1 MINTISYKID
11 KNESCITPCPFGE
24 KFDEEDFQLMR
35 SLVKSSFPKLKFDN
49 VIYVGSGF
57 CQECEYF
64 VSLNDEKK
72 FVMCK
77 HYK

>member
-1 MINTISYKID
+1 MANAIIYEVD
-11 KNESCITPCPFGE
+11 KDGCCITPCPFGE

-35 SLVKSSFPKLKFDN
+35 SLVKSSFPKFKFDN

-57 CQECEYF
+57 CQECEFYE
-64 VSLNDEKK
+64 SLNDENK